1 MGEQLANGGLRW
13 KDEKHKDTLSIW
25 RAFWASPDSAGW
37 FWAHWMQLMVPFFPH
52 LDNAACYGVKKWLK
66 KKQTKSLPAN
76 AGAVGWI
83 PGSGRSPGEGNGSP
97 LQCSC
102 LGNPTDRGA
111 WWATV
116 LGVTKEL
123 GTTDQLNNNSVICNP
138 PRDYY
143 LEFPSVNSFFPWL
156 TSSHL
161 LGISSKATF
170 SGSFPDHSLS
180 TMNCPTPWHHWTLF
194 LSLTLSTTW
203 NVASLP
209 PSLWEDKL
217 LGEDIL
223 ECSWYSE

>member
-102 LGNPTDRGA
+102 LEN
-111 WWATV
+111 
-116 LGVTKEL
+116 
-123 GTTDQLNNNSVICNP
+123 
-138 PRDYY
+138 PRDGGACWAAVCGVAQSRTR
-143 LEFPSVNSFFPWL
+143 LSDLVVVVVG
-156 TSSHL
+156 
-161 LGISSKATF
+161 LGDGEHFWAIKHFLKVCTF
-170 SGSFPDHSLS
+170 YKVYF
-180 TMNCPTPWHHWTLF
+180 
-194 LSLTLSTTW
+194 
-203 NVASLP
+203 
-209 PSLWEDKL
+209 
-217 LGEDIL
+217 
-223 ECSWYSE
+223 

>member
-1 MGEQLANGGLRW
+1 MCMCILNPTHTCARAHVCVGPHVSVPTFVLEASLVAQTL
-13 KDEKHKDTLSIW
+13 KD
-25 RAFWASPDSAGW
+25 
-37 FWAHWMQLMVPFFPH
+37 
-52 LDNAACYGVKKWLK
+52 
-66 KKQTKSLPAN
+66 LPAMQ
-76 AGAVGWI
+76 AGSI

-180 TMNCPTPWHHWTLF
+180 TMNCPTP
-194 LSLTLSTTW
+194 
-203 NVASLP
+203 
-209 PSLWEDKL
+209 
-217 LGEDIL
+217 
-223 ECSWYSE
+223 